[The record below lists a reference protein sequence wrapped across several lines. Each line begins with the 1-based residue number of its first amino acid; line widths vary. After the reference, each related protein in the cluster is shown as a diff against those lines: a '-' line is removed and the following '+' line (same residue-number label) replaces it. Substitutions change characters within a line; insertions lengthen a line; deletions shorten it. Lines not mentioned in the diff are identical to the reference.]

1 MRLILVSALSL
12 PIALASIACQGDAYV
27 VSTDEIETFSEFDEA
42 SLVVTSPAP
51 ASVNYTELGL
61 QLTAQVVGPDGEPM
75 DFTDITWTFAG
86 DEEPVFTG
94 VDTVLDLDYGYYD
107 LVVNADLPN
116 GSRLQTNLPALRMQ
130 GERTG
135 IYAGNLELAAALEF
149 QGTPVNTGCVGGM
162 TFTVGMDG
170 ETIEGDG
177 GCSMILVIM
186 DPIDVAYSLGGEVD
200 GADAT
205 GDIGLDLGFFDLP
218 VGWDGGFDGETFE
231 AGFEG
236 SAILFDFEGAIA
248 ATRITELV
256 DE

>member
-1 MRLILVSALSL
+1 MRIVLVSVLSI

-27 VSTDEIETFSEFDEA
+27 RSTDSIETFSEFDEA
-42 SLVVTSPAP
+42 SLIVTSPAP

-61 QLTAQVVGPDGEPM
+61 SLAGQVVDADGEPM
-75 DFTDITWTFAG
+75 EFTDITWTFEG
-86 DEEPVFTG
+86 DEDPTFVGTE
-94 VDTVLDLDYGYYD
+94 TVLDLDYGFYD

-116 GSRLQTNLPALRMQ
+116 GSRLQTNLPAIRMQ

-135 IYAGNLELAAALEF
+135 IYAGNLELSAALEF
-149 QGTPVNTGCVGGM
+149 QGMPVNTGCVGGM

-200 GADAT
+200 GADAA

-218 VGWDGGFDGETFE
+218 VGWDGGFEGEAFTADFS
-231 AGFEG
+231 G
-236 SAILFDFEGAIA
+236 SAILFDFEGLIN
-248 ATRITELV
+248 ATRITDLV